1 MEQRA
6 MGTAT
11 QESLDE
17 PESRKQLEKPVHE
30 QTEEQLKLR
39 YDRSYILKQVD
50 LDIHNLLHHNILNC

>member
-1 MEQRA
+1 
-6 MGTAT
+6 MGTAM

-17 PESRKQLEKPVHE
+17 AESRKQLEKPVHE

-50 LDIHNLLHHNILNC
+50 LDIDNLLHLTMLTC